1 MSSADADS
9 PPADGAGERL
19 RDLPLVAKLS
29 LTMAALL
36 LSVALV
42 IGVTMVNTRAS
53 IARHTRELVDARR
66 VKEMAILSLALLR
79 AQDDMS
85 KSMLLDPD
93 RMDSLGVAKVVAY
106 DDASI
111 LLKRMDSVSASAD
124 LKRLTAELRRVDE
137 ELLRALD
144 TRVLE
149 LTAEGNATA
158 ATRLYFTEYEPV
170 RARYEQLVEQLGAV
184 AEAQAEHAASR
195 VSRSNGR
202 ALASISIA
210 MAIGI
215 ALVSLG
221 LYAVARQVGRKLREA
236 VDLVDAVA
244 RGDLTRSVPVDARD
258 ETGRMATSINA
269 MVRDLRRM
277 ITAIQRTSARLVA
290 SSSEISMAAE
300 ESSSAVV
307 TLGVAIDQISAGA
320 QEQATVTN
328 ETVTV
333 VKQMTSAIESVVQQA
348 ADIAAAGN
356 HAVDVA
362 RRGAN
367 TVRSAILGMEST
379 RHTVLDAAAR
389 VRELADHSTRI
400 IDINQTVS
408 SIADQC
414 NLLALNASIEAARA
428 GDEGAAFR
436 VVADEIRDLAN
447 ESIASSQR
455 IGQLI
460 AALQSGM
467 DEVIEAMRAGTTSV
481 DEGAEQARTAEAS
494 LEEILRSLEGT
505 NAQLQAIAERAH
517 RVTGDVGRVASLVE
531 SVAAV
536 AEQSAASA
544 EEMAAQ
550 SVQVAEGI
558 SRIATISSNGQGTE
572 AEARASGETL
582 PVMARQ
588 LDRLIAGFE
597 V

>member
-1 MSSADADS
+1 MEQAE
-9 PPADGAGERL
+9 PASTDKVAERL

-36 LSVALV
+36 LSLAGV
-42 IGVTMVNTRAS
+42 IAVTMVNTRAS
-53 IARHTRELVDARR
+53 IARHTRELVDTRR

-85 KSMLLDPD
+85 KSMLLEPE
-93 RMDSLGVAKVVAY
+93 RMDSLGVAKVEAY
-106 DDASI
+106 DEASA

-124 LKRLTAELRRVDE
+124 LKRLTSELRRVDE
-137 ELLRALD
+137 QRLRALD
-144 TRVLE
+144 TRILE
-149 LTAEGNATA
+149 LTGEGNATA
-158 ATRLYFTEYEPV
+158 ATRLYFSEYEPV
-170 RARYEQLVEQLGAV
+170 RAQYEKLVEQLGTV
-184 AEAQAEHAASR
+184 AEAHAEQAASR
-195 VSRSNGR
+195 VSRANGR
-202 ALASISIA
+202 ALASISVA
-210 MAIGI
+210 LAIGI
-215 ALVSLG
+215 ALVSAG
-221 LYAVARQVGRKLREA
+221 LFAVARQVGQKLHEA
-236 VDLVDAVA
+236 VDLVDNVA
-244 RGDLTRSVPVDARD
+244 RGNLTRSVAVDARD
-258 ETGRMATSINA
+258 ETGRMANSVNA

-277 ITAIQRTSARLVA
+277 ITAIQTTSSKLVS
-290 SSSEISMAAE
+290 SSSEISTAAD
-300 ESSSAVV
+300 ESSSAVT

-320 QEQATVTN
+320 QEQATVAN

-333 VKQMTSAIESVVQQA
+333 VKQMTSAIESVVHEA
-348 ADIAAAGN
+348 ADMAAAGN
-356 HAVDVA
+356 HTVDVA
-362 RRGAN
+362 RGGAA
-367 TVRSAILGMEST
+367 TVRSAIQGMEST

-389 VRELADHSTRI
+389 VRELAEHSTRI
-400 IDINQTVS
+400 NDINQTVT

-428 GDEGAAFR
+428 GDHGAAFR
-436 VVADEIRDLAN
+436 IVADEIRDLAN
-447 ESIASSQR
+447 ESMASSRR

-460 AALQSGM
+460 GAVQAGM
-467 DEVIEAMRAGTTSV
+467 TEVMEAMRLGTSSV
-481 DEGAEQARTAEAS
+481 EEGSEQARTAEAS

-505 NAQLQAIAERAH
+505 NAKLQRIAERAH
-517 RVTGDVGRVASLVE
+517 GATGDVARVASLVE

-536 AEQSAASA
+536 AQQSAASA

-558 SRIATISSNGQGTE
+558 ARIAKISSNGQGTE